1 MPAPPDATSIRRVLD
16 FWFLQRVESRWYDPD
31 PELDREIAETF
42 GDLYGYACQGGLAGW
57 TRTAESAL
65 ALVIL
70 LDQFPRNMFRGS
82 PRAFATD
89 KQAREGSRIA
99 LENSF
104 DQQRSPKE
112 RAFFYLPL
120 MHSEDLL
127 DQTEC
132 VQLYRTLKVDEE
144 GLESAIQ
151 HRDIIARFGRFPH
164 RNKVLGRDCTGEEL
178 EFLKNHKGF

>member
-1 MPAPPDATSIRRVLD
+1 MPTSSDLGSVRAVLD
-16 FWFLQRVESRWYDPD
+16 FWFSAEVEARWFSPDAAFDRDVTQR
-31 PELDREIAETF
+31 F
-42 GDLYGYACQGGLAGW
+42 GDLYDLAYRGELANW
-57 TRTAESAL
+57 MRQAESAL

-70 LDQFPRNMFRGS
+70 LDQVPRNMFRGS
-82 PRAFATD
+82 PKAFLTD
-89 KQAREGSRIA
+89 EQAREVSEAAI
-99 LENSF
+99 SHHF

-132 VQLYRTLKVDEE
+132 VTLYRRLATDTE
-144 GLESAIQ
+144 GLESAIL

-164 RNKVLGRDCTGEEL
+164 RNKVLGRESNEE
-178 EFLKNHKGF
+178 EADFLNTRKGF